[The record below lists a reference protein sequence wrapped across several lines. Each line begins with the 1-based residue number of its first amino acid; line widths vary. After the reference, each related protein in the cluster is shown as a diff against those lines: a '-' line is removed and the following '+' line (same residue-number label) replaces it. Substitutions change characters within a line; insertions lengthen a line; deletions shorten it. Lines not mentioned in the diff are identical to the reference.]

1 MAWLRPKPDDR
12 QLAENN
18 TPANGGEPAGRDAG
32 RDEIAASHDKPP
44 GGVEGA
50 DGVELLVRKGDGAL
64 ASASG
69 GRTYR
74 TYKRRWFGLVQLALL
89 NIVVSWDWLTFAPVA
104 ESAATY
110 YRVTQTT
117 INWLSTAFMLSFPL
131 IAPVTVAVLH
141 RGPKLSI
148 MTSAALV
155 LIGNWV
161 RFAGS
166 HKVDPRGGNFGVVMF
181 GQILTGLAQPF
192 ALAAPTRYSDLWFTT
207 RGRVAAT
214 AIMSLANPLGAAIG
228 QLVVP
233 ELVAEGQSEQVSRMV
248 LYVAII
254 SSVASV
260 PAFFIPAAPPTP
272 VAPSSEQTR
281 PALLPSL
288 LTVARSLE
296 LWIIMATYW
305 AYVGLF
311 NNVSTLL
318 SQIMKPYGFS
328 EDEAGIGGAVLILIG
343 LVASAVVSPILDR
356 TKSFILA
363 IKLLIPVNGVAYLVF
378 IWMPATKEIPGPYV
392 ILALIGATGF
402 SLVPCALELLTELSY
417 PVSPEVTSA
426 MAWAGGQLLG
436 AVFILACGALTEGP
450 DADPP
455 LNLDRGLILQA
466 VIALVVVPPV
476 LALGLFGRGEKVR
489 LRRVKSDE
497 DGLKEVATR

>member
-1 MAWLRPKPDDR
+1 MVWAGATRV
-12 QLAENN
+12 AEHSR
-18 TPANGGEPAGRDAG
+18 ELGRAFPL
-32 RDEIAASHDKPP
+32 SP
-44 GGVEGA
+44 GWKTEQC
-50 DGVELLVRKGDGAL
+50 
-64 ASASG
+64 
-69 GRTYR
+69 RTNSD
-74 TYKRRWFGLVQLALL
+74 Q
-89 NIVVSWDWLTFAPVA
+89 WLTFAPVA

-254 SSVASV
+254 VSRPMNRSHTQRDDFADRDQSSVASV